1 MPMTYSE
8 KILVASNAKKSPKIF
23 FDLSE
28 NLASIGE
35 LNYVKI
41 YNGRIMASNVLSENG
56 KKQPVTDIGQENI
69 VGVELLV
76 DVSTKVIQ
84 FFSIT
89 SSVKGCGK
97 KIVHSVLEAT
107 PKDWHVVVV
116 MDWSKGF
123 WQIMS
128 DRYPRLIIS

>member
-1 MPMTYSE
+1 MKYSE
-8 KILVASNAKKSPKIF
+8 KILVAKNAKKSPGIY

-28 NLASIGE
+28 KLASISE

-56 KKQPVTDIGQENI
+56 KKQPVTEIGKDNI

-76 DVSTKVIQ
+76 DVSTKVVQ
-84 FFSIT
+84 FYSIT

-97 KIVHSVLEAT
+97 KIVHSVVEAT
-107 PKDWHVVVV
+107 PKDWKVVVL
-116 MDWSKGF
+116 MDWSGGF
-123 WQIMS
+123 WQAMS
-128 DRYPRLIIS
+128 KRHPRLVLI

>member
-1 MPMTYSE
+1 MTYSE
-8 KILVASNAKKSPKIF
+8 KILIANNAKKSPKIF

-28 NLASIGE
+28 RLACICE

-41 YNGRIMASNVLSENG
+41 YNGRIVASNILSENG
-56 KKQPVTDIGQENI
+56 KKQPVTEIGKDNI

-76 DVSTKVIQ
+76 DVSIKVVQ

-107 PKDWHVVVV
+107 PKDWTVVVF
-116 MDWSKGF
+116 MDWSGGF
-123 WQIMS
+123 WQVMGE
-128 DRYPRLIIS
+128 RHPRLVIM

>member
-1 MPMTYSE
+1 MTYSE
-8 KILVASNAKKSPKIF
+8 KILIANNAKKSPKIF

-28 NLASIGE
+28 RLASISE

-56 KKQPVTDIGQENI
+56 IKQPVTEIGKDNI

-76 DVSTKVIQ
+76 DVSIKVVQ

-107 PKDWHVVVV
+107 PKDWTVVVF
-116 MDWSKGF
+116 MDWSEGF
-123 WQIMS
+123 WQVMGE
-128 DRYPRLIIS
+128 RHPRLVIM

>member
-1 MPMTYSE
+1 MVYSQ
-8 KILVASNAKKSPKIF
+8 KILVANNAKESPEIYF
-23 FDLSE
+23 VLSE
-28 NLASIGE
+28 KLAGISE

-56 KKQPVTDIGQENI
+56 KKQPVTEIGKENI

-76 DVSTKVIQ
+76 DVSIKAVQ

-97 KIVHSVLEAT
+97 KIVRSVLEAT
-107 PKDWHVVVV
+107 PEDWKVVVF
-116 MDWSKGF
+116 MDWSGGF

-128 DRYPRLIIS
+128 ERHPRLVVM